1 MRRIV
6 GACALMTLVSVSCG
20 LFGEAG
26 SGVPGTRTVD
36 VGAEI
41 RRIEIGDG
49 FEAEIR
55 VGTNVSREATVT
67 IDDNLLGF
75 LRVSQDG
82 DTLRVDLDGR
92 VRDATLRATIGVTAL
107 GSLSADGASRVTVRG
122 SLTGD
127 VRLQVSGASTIQG
140 VTLDADTLEADVGG
154 ASALEA
160 SGTAQRIEADVSGAS
175 ELDLSEL
182 EADTARIDASGA
194 SSVDVWVRD
203 ELDATASGAS
213 TVVYRGEPSDIRI
226 DSSGSSTVERA

>member
-1 MRRIV
+1 MRRIL
-6 GACALMTLVSVSCG
+6 GASAVMALVSVGCS

-26 SGVPGTRTVD
+26 SGVPATRTVD

-41 RRIEIGDG
+41 RRIEIGDA
-49 FEAEIR
+49 FDAEIS
-55 VGTNVSREATVT
+55 VGANAAREATVT

-107 GSLSADGASRVTVRG
+107 ESLTADGASRVTVQG
-122 SLTGD
+122 TLTGD
-127 VRLQVSGASTIQG
+127 IRLHASGASTIAG
-140 VTLDADTLEADVGG
+140 AVLEADTLEVDASG
-154 ASALEA
+154 ASVLGG
-160 SGTAQRIEADVSGAS
+160 SGTVQRIEAVVSGAS

-213 TVVYRGEPSDIRI
+213 TVVYRGEPPDVRI
-226 DSSGSSTVERA
+226 DSSGSSTVEQA